1 MKSLTFRGKNVY
13 TSNEVVDLCEIS
25 KTQLYNY
32 SSGSSAIITKGED
45 FVTLQSGTEREEF
58 FNENPEHLNLL
69 NRGLLSLYYDSAV
82 DKIIHYRESWA
93 NSPRRVRTNRKQ
105 NQEVPTSL
113 QSEELKNKEF
123 IISDN
128 QQVISQSSIN
138 KEIPEEF
145 NQRESVCISNNY
157 QLEILSRLVI
167 RLDED
172 NKILNNRVF
181 QLESELREIRKSNIE
196 LTKLLQEYISLK
208 NKTWQSKNSMLI
220 LNKIKD

>member
-13 TSNEVVDLCEIS
+13 ISNEVICLCEIS
-25 KTQLYNY
+25 ITQLYRY
-32 SSGSSAIITKGED
+32 SSSSAIITKGED
-45 FVTLQSGTEREEF
+45 FVTLRSISEREEF
-58 FNENPEHLNLL
+58 FNENPEYLNLL
-69 NRGLLSLYYDSAV
+69 NRRGLFSLYYDSAV
-82 DKIIHYRESWA
+82 DKIINYRESLA

-105 NQEVPTSL
+105 NQEVETFL
-113 QSEELKNKEF
+113 QSEELQNKEF

-208 NKTWQSKNSMLI
+208 NKT
-220 LNKIKD
+220 